1 MQHRPA
7 TLARFLLAAY
17 LLLIAYGSLYPFTG
31 WRDQGLSPFEFLDD
45 ALPAYYTGFDVAVN
59 VAAYLPLG
67 ALAVLAVRQLP
78 RALAVLVATALGAAT
93 SCLLEATQSYLP
105 DRIPS
110 NLDFAANV
118 AGTLAGALLGVAA
131 IRPLAVGGALHELRT
146 RTFRAGAAVDLGL
159 VLAGLWVFTQLNPE
173 TLLFGNG
180 SLRGLFASVPSEL
193 YPAETFA
200 QFEAAVAAANVL
212 AVALFTALLV
222 AADGPRRRV
231 AGLLVLAAL
240 VARTV
245 AFAVLFAP
253 EAAFAWLTPG
263 ATAGLAVGGVAALA
277 LLGLPQAWSVA
288 LSGLALMAA
297 TVIVNLAPENPYLTH
312 SLAVWRQGH
321 FLNFNG
327 LTRTVSML
335 WPFAALVYLLAV
347 ATRGR
352 GAR

>member
-1 MQHRPA
+1 MQQRPGS
-7 TLARFLLAAY
+7 LARLLLAAY
-17 LLLIAYGSLYPFTG
+17 LLLVAYGSLYPFTG
-31 WRDQGLSPFEFLDD
+31 WRDQGLSPFEFLGA
-45 ALPAYYTGFDVAVN
+45 ALPAYYTAFDVAAN
-59 VAAYLPLG
+59 VAVYLPLG
-67 ALAVLAVRQLP
+67 VLAALAVRKLP
-78 RALAVLVATALGAAT
+78 RLAIVLLATTLGAAT
-93 SCLLEATQSYLP
+93 SFLLEAAQSYLP

-118 AGTLAGALLGVAA
+118 GGTLIGAVLGVAA
-131 IRPLAVGGALHELRT
+131 IRPLAGGGTLHALRT
-146 RTFRAGAAVDLGL
+146 RTFRAGASVDLGL

-180 SLRGLFASVPSEL
+180 SLHGLFASVPSEL
-193 YPAETFA
+193 YPAETFT
-200 QFEAAVAAANVL
+200 QFEAAVAAANLL

-222 AADGPRRRV
+222 ADGGPRRRV

-240 VARTV
+240 AARTA

-253 EAAFAWLTPG
+253 DAAFAWFTPG
-263 ATAGLAVGGVAALA
+263 AAAGLAAGGVAAVA
-277 LLGLPQAWSVA
+277 LLGLPQVWAVA
-288 LSGLALMAA
+288 LCGLALMAA
-297 TVIVNLAPENPYLTH
+297 TVIVNLAPENPYLAQ

-327 LTRTVSML
+327 LTRTVSLL

-352 GAR
+352 AAR